1 MLFAMLHP
9 RGWLRALGRPQSMAP
24 GQRRLLILLGAA
36 FVLNSYDFGILA
48 LALPQ
53 IQADLGVPEAEASRL
68 VAVAR
73 LGVLPALLLALVAD
87 GRGRRRLLVLTL
99 VGFSVC
105 TLLTGFAR
113 TPLEFMLLQFLAR
126 TFTAAEEMLS
136 IVVIIEEIDA
146 EARGWAVGV
155 LGAFGGAGHGL
166 AALLYSQV
174 EILPYGW
181 RSLYLLGAA
190 PLLLLAWL
198 RRSLPESR
206 RFVERRAAR
215 GGAAVGFFDPLRE
228 LARTH
233 PGRLA
238 MLCAA
243 VVPFWFAASTGLAFM
258 SKFLQEAHGYTPGT
272 VAILFLTAGG
282 VAILGNVVAGGWS
295 DRFGRRPV
303 LLGFLIANSAA
314 VAGFYNAP
322 GFWVPFCWIPLVFSF
337 FAIDV
342 IFTAL
347 GSELFPTAY
356 RSTASAIRSFVGTG
370 SAALGLFFE
379 GYLFTITGSHAGAI
393 TWMLA
398 STAVSLAVVGF
409 WLPETARRPLEEIAP
424 DT

>member
-1 MLFAMLHP
+1 MLFGMP
-9 RGWLRALGRPQSMAP
+9 SVRGWLRALGRPQTMQPS
-24 GQRRLLILLGAA
+24 QRRLLILLGAA

-87 GRGRRRLLVLTL
+87 GRGRRQLLVLTL
-99 VGFSVC
+99 IGFSVC
-105 TLLTGFAR
+105 TLLTAFAR
-113 TPLEFMLLQFLAR
+113 TAYEFMLLQFLAR

-136 IVVIIEEIDA
+136 IVVITEEIDA

-166 AALLYSQV
+166 ASLLYSQV
-174 EILPYGW
+174 EVLPHGW

-206 RFVERRAAR
+206 RFEQRRAAR
-215 GGAAVGFFDPLRE
+215 GGAAAGFFDPLRE
-228 LARTH
+228 LARSH

-258 SKFLQEAHGYTPGT
+258 SKFLQETHGYTPGT
-272 VAILFLTAGG
+272 VAVLFLAGG
-282 VAILGNVVAGGWS
+282 AVAVLGNVVAGGWS

-322 GFWVPFCWIPLVFSF
+322 GAWVPLFWIPLVFSF

-342 IFTAL
+342 LFTAL

-379 GYLFTITGSHAGAI
+379 GYLFTLAGSHAGAI

-398 STAVSLAVVGF
+398 SSVVTLAVVGL